1 VKKIASLLVEFKRHL
16 VLKFNEVLTR
26 SWEQNET
33 IRRKV
38 DKEWDEDIEENIK
51 QMKLI
56 ESLACVE
63 IFEELIERIKVV
75 KETKLFL
82 DSLRIEITED

>member
-1 VKKIASLLVEFKRHL
+1 
-16 VLKFNEVLTR
+16 
-26 SWEQNET
+26 
-33 IRRKV
+33 V

>member
-1 VKKIASLLVEFKRHL
+1 
-16 VLKFNEVLTR
+16 
-26 SWEQNET
+26 
-33 IRRKV
+33 
-38 DKEWDEDIEENIK
+38 
-51 QMKLI
+51 MKLI